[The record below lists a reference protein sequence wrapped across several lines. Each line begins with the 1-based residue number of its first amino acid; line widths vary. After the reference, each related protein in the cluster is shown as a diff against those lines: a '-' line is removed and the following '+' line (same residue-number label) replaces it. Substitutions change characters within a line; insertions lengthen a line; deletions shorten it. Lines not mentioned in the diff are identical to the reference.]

1 MINIGTVI
9 LIGIFFV
16 LLVIC
21 VLALSIFTLNKV
33 IKISKECNDRFD
45 NIERLIRSSD
55 QTSKELIQ
63 AIYNMNKNID
73 NAATS

>member
-21 VLALSIFTLNKV
+21 VLALSMFTLNKV
-33 IKISKECNDRFD
+33 IKISKECNARFD
-45 NIERLIRSSD
+45 KIEKLINSSD
-55 QTSKELIQ
+55 QTSKELIRV
-63 AIYNMNKNID
+63 ISKMKE
-73 NAATS
+73 TL

>member
-21 VLALSIFTLNKV
+21 VLALSMFTLNKV
-33 IKISKECNDRFD
+33 IKISKECNARFD
-45 NIERLIRSSD
+45 KIEKLINSSD

-63 AIYNMNKNID
+63 VISKMKE
-73 NAATS
+73 TL